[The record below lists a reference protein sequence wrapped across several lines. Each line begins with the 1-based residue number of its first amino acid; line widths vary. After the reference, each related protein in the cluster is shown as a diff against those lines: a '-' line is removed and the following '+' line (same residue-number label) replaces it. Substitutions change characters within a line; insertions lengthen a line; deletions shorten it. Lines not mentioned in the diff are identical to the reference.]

1 MTEEE
6 KRSELRK
13 RGSMLVVVGILM
25 CVLIVVVLMVLM
37 CSLVVNSTYGDVTG
51 VVIDRSHAVIAAAVA
66 AIVGIVAFLFRHYT
80 AR

>member
-1 MTEEE
+1 
-6 KRSELRK
+6 
-13 RGSMLVVVGILM
+13 
-25 CVLIVVVLMVLM
+25 M
-37 CSLVVNSTYGDVTG
+37 CSPVVNSTYGDVTG